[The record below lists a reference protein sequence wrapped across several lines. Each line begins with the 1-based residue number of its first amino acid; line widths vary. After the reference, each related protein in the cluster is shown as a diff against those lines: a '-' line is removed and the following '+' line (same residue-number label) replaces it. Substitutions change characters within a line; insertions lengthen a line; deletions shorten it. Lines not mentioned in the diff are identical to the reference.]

1 MAKYETTGYPI
12 ATATQKNVD
21 IVDGSLV
28 TTLSNNEDNSAN
40 LLNSNK
46 QTTNKNEAS
55 TQFDTNQTV
64 DNNNQTLPGL
74 ELEPNINF
82 ARTSV
87 FYAIIFAIIGN

>member
-28 TTLSNNEDNSAN
+28 TTLSNNENNSAN

-46 QTTNKNEAS
+46 QTTNKNEAP

-74 ELEPNINF
+74 ELGPNINF
-82 ARTSV
+82 ASTSV